1 MKENL
6 HLSKIMILLN
16 YFQKRYKEYYEEHK
30 NYYET
35 HIFFGVRLFV
45 NIIGL
50 ILFLAYLVYLLV
62 VLTTDKPITKTEYIF
77 MNEIDIPDIL
87 ICSSF
92 QGLNILRCD
101 FKWNDLKVSNF
112 DNCSNYIAPEVQ
124 NFGDRRDFCRIFRA
138 NKTVKYTDPEKEL
151 YGLRKVG
158 FYFQITN
165 LTDAEEASLG
175 IASISIQLTSPDFN
189 PLIYPG
195 QDINNMDK
203 AIKSHLLLQWNFIPA
218 MAGYSTVVR
227 FRTRSYKS
235 IFPVNIGTFI
245 GWESSYNH
253 ASFIESEVSQF
264 PFNQNP
270 FNMPNGTTGYF
281 SVSAGS
287 FIREQTIEQ
296 RTTTILSIISSAG
309 GFYGAMMYIY
319 SRLYGNS
326 PLKPWGIFHKH
337 FVSTGEIIRCD
348 NICEKDQCECI
359 EQKLSEFNSFKNFI
373 SNYWAIPSWDL
384 GRKNPDE
391 QNSDEQNFDK

>member
-1 MKENL
+1 
-6 HLSKIMILLN
+6 MILLN

>member
-1 MKENL
+1 MV
-6 HLSKIMILLN
+6 LLN

-77 MNEIDIPDIL
+77 MNEIDIP
-87 ICSSF
+87 
-92 QGLNILRCD
+92 
-101 FKWNDLKVSNF
+101 
-112 DNCSNYIAPEVQ
+112 VQ

-195 QDINNMDK
+195 QDIDNMDK

-235 IFPVNIGTFI
+235 ILPVNIGTFI
-245 GWESSYNH
+245 GWESNYNH

-281 SVSAGS
+281 SVSAGIYVFMNIS
-287 FIREQTIEQ
+287 